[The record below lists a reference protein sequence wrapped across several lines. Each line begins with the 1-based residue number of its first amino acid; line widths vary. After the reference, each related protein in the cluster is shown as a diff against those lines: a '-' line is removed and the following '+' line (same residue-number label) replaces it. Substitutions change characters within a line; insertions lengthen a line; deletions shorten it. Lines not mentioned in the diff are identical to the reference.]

1 MNTHQFTT
9 KHQWLSYLETLHPK
23 TIDLGLERV
32 NNVAQRIGVR
42 QFACPVILVAGTNG
56 KGSTVGLLHSILAS
70 AGYRV
75 GTYTSPHFLE
85 FNERIQFAGA
95 PVSDHAL
102 LEAFHYIEQQR
113 QEISL
118 SYFEFTTLAAF
129 YLFKQVSLD
138 VLILEIGL
146 GGRLDAVNCVA
157 ADLAIITSID
167 FDHMEYLGTTLEAI
181 GAEKAAIIQAKKPCV
196 YGDATSIVSIT
207 QHARELESPLYQQAS
222 DFHYQ
227 KQGKTWSWYN
237 AQQKF
242 EHLPLPAIDLQ
253 NAATVLQTIDLLKS
267 FFTITRDH
275 IEQGLNKVFIPGRF
289 QIIQDSPQVIL
300 DVAHNPAGVRC
311 LVKRLKGENKP
322 RKTHAVFAMLD
333 DKDHYNTC
341 APLMEMIDVW
351 HVASLPTI
359 PRGTSAVQLIST
371 LHVLNEQV
379 IYQEYPNPGIAY
391 QSALSQVGT
400 FDRVIVFGSFYT
412 VAAVF
417 DMLQQPVY

>member
-1 MNTHQFTT
+1 MNLHQFTT
-9 KHQWLSYLETLHPK
+9 KHQWLSYLETLHLK

-32 NNVAQRIGVR
+32 NKVAARIGVR

-56 KGSTVGLLHSILAS
+56 KGSTVGLLQAILAS

-75 GTYTSPHFLE
+75 GTYTSPHLLE
-85 FNERIQFAGA
+85 FNERIQFAGV

-118 SYFEFTTLAAF
+118 SHFEFTTLAAF
-129 YLFKQVSLD
+129 HLFKQASLD

-167 FDHMEYLGTTLEAI
+167 FDHMDYLGTTLEAI
-181 GAEKAAIIQAKKPCV
+181 GAEKAGIIQAKKPCV
-196 YGDATSIVSIT
+196 YGDVTSIASIT
-207 QHARELESPLYQQAS
+207 QRAQALESPLYQQAS

-227 KQGKTWSWYN
+227 KQGKTWSWHN
-237 AQQKF
+237 AQQRF
-242 EHLPLPAIDLQ
+242 EHLPLPTIDLQ
-253 NAATVLQTIDLLKS
+253 NAATVLQAIDLLKS

-275 IEQGLNKVFIPGRF
+275 IEQGLNEVFIPGRF

-300 DVAHNPAGVRC
+300 DVAHNPAGARC
-311 LVKRLKGENKP
+311 LTKRLKGENKP
-322 RKTHAVFAMLD
+322 KKTHAVFAMLE
-333 DKDHYNTC
+333 DKDHQNTC
-341 APLMEMIDVW
+341 APLIEMIDVW
-351 HVASLPTI
+351 HVASLPTT
-359 PRGTSAVQLIST
+359 PRGASAAQLTSMLRS
-371 LHVLNEQV
+371 LNKQV
-379 IYQEYPNPGIAY
+379 VYQQYSNPGIAY
-391 QSALSQVGT
+391 QNALSQLEPS
-400 FDRVIVFGSFYT
+400 DRVLVFGSFYT

-417 DMLQQPVY
+417 VALQQPV